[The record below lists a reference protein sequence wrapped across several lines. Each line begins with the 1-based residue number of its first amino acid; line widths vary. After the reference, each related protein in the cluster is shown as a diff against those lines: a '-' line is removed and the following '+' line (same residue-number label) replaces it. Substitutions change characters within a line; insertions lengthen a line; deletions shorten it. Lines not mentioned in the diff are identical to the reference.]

1 MASPVCDSDD
11 FPKQVYREA
20 FEAIYA
26 HLEERLRIDPTFT
39 PEDIRQFLK
48 DTYARQGNDWGGRGV
63 LENKKLDAVV
73 AAHEC
78 FLAEW
83 EDAPELEACDTRAG
97 DVKTGSLNGL
107 DGV

>member
-1 MASPVCDSDD
+1 MVAPACDSDD

-26 HLEERLRIDPTFT
+26 HLEERLRTDTTFT

-48 DTYARQGNDWGGRGV
+48 DAYARQGDDWGGRGV
-63 LENKKLDAVV
+63 LETKKLDAVV

-83 EDAPELEACDTRAG
+83 ETEVEADT
-97 DVKTGSLNGL
+97 
-107 DGV
+107 